1 MPIPRILTVS
11 FISLL
16 CHVTVGAIGITPQ
29 LRSRRSTHAAVQGHR
44 VAPYLGNPSCLVE
57 SWYEQPIDHF
67 NFNRGGTWNQRC
79 GTRAAVCL
87 AVVGHPHGG
96 EAGSPCMHGWWVSM
110 HEGSMRGW
118 LGSMRAWLVGLP
130 TSIRRLPGVSSAS
143 RLRLPPSP
151 VIGCSTP
158 HH

>member
-1 MPIPRILTVS
+1 MEAEVRHQS
-11 FISLL
+11 
-16 CHVTVGAIGITPQ
+16 
-29 LRSRRSTHAAVQGHR
+29 
-44 VAPYLGNPSCLVE
+44 SCM
-57 SWYEQPIDHF
+57 F
-67 NFNRGGTWNQRC
+67 GGGRT
-79 GTRAAVCL
+79 
-87 AVVGHPHGG
+87 PHGG

-110 HEGSMRGW
+110 HEGSITSMSGW

-158 HH
+158 HHRVRSRAPTSLCAIPACSRARPHVHTYVHLTQVHTCVHTTWPSAGTWCATSTLCPEAPSSSTLVTRPM